1 MTTEHALETLST
13 ELNAH
18 LLCGEFETCADP
30 RNFIRTSNRLL
41 DACIACGMAYEHDDH
56 VGWAAERV
64 AAWLCSA
71 ECVA

>member
-1 MTTEHALETLST
+1 MTREFHLETLST

-30 RNFIRTSNRLL
+30 RHFIRTSNRLF
-41 DACIACGMAYEHDDH
+41 DACIDCGMDRDTDDH

-64 AAWLCSA
+64 AAWL
-71 ECVA
+71 VAA